1 MSTVARPRAI
11 VAVTALALLLPGAA
25 IASEPVTLSIAQ
37 DPPSI
42 TLHDLGADG
51 WGVGDLFTFHA
62 TAVAAD
68 GRPARLSGD
77 HNSVALPAGG
87 PHAEHRISSAIFD
100 LGNGDSVVF
109 VGTNPIGR
117 ASEMIAPGMELARAI
132 VGGTG
137 AYAGARGEIR
147 TVRAE
152 DGSLDHV
159 LVFTPADPANAAET
173 VTVRIP
179 VPEIALTDITTEAGI
194 GVGDLRTW
202 HADAVTTDG
211 APVGAYGVQHLTEIL
226 SDDGSSAEAFGYAF
240 LDFGGGDLLVGVT
253 VFPVTIDGSDS
264 PAVVP
269 IDRAIVGGTGRFAG
283 ARGTQHM
290 ERGADGSLELVTEL
304 LADPA
309 DAAERSLVLTM
320 DAHPMTEL
328 DRGPAGESR
337 GDRRVW
343 EHALRTED
351 GEAAVARGYAT
362 TLDVAEGA
370 DTTREVASVTVFTLP
385 DGSTLVAVGLDAEDP
400 AGARHAHASAPRAVI
415 GGTGAYAGVSGEVI
429 TEQGADG
436 AGVLTFTLRG

>member
-1 MSTVARPRAI
+1 MSTVARPHALVAI
-11 VAVTALALLLPGAA
+11 TSLALLLPGAA

-42 TLHDLGADG
+42 TLHDLGADE

-62 TAVAAD
+62 LATAGD
-68 GRPARLSGD
+68 GRPVTLVGE
-77 HNSVALPAGG
+77 HHSVALPGSG
-87 PHAEHRISSAIFD
+87 PHAEHRISSAIWD
-100 LGNGDSVVF
+100 LGGGDSVVF
-109 VGTNPIGR
+109 VGTNPIAR
-117 ASEMIAPGMELARAI
+117 PSEMIVPGMELARAI

-147 TVRAE
+147 TVRAD
-152 DGSLDHV
+152 DGSLDHD
-159 LVFTPADPANAAET
+159 LTFTPADPAVIAET
-173 VTVRIP
+173 VTVR
-179 VPEIALTDITTEAGI
+179 VPISDTTLTDITTEAGV

-202 HADAVTTDG
+202 HADAVTADG
-211 APVGAYGVQHLTEIL
+211 APVGAYGVQHLTRML
-226 SDDGSSAEAFGYAF
+226 ADDGTSAEAFGYAF
-240 LDFGGGDLLVGVT
+240 LDFGGGDLLVAVT
-253 VFPVTIDGSDS
+253 AFPVAIDGGRAL
-264 PAVVP
+264 AVAP

-283 ARGTQHM
+283 ARGTQHL
-290 ERGADGSLELVTEL
+290 ERGADGSLELVTDL

-309 DAAERSLVLTM
+309 DAPERSLVLTM

-415 GGTGAYAGVSGEVI
+415 GGTGAYAGVSGEVT

-436 AGVLTFTLRG
+436 TGSLTFTLRG